1 MVNRKWMEGFR
12 IPEKG
17 KLMKRYLLLGFIV
30 AITPIMQSVSANAAD
45 LFVPAPS
52 YGGGGYGWGGCG
64 WSCQAPRAGWGGG
77 GWNGGDDWDGGGW
90 GGAML
95 VLDEAAA
102 SVQWV
107 VGFEL
112 NRVWGRI
119 DSGPLDGRL

>member
-52 YGGGGYGWGGCG
+52 YGGGGYGGYGGGGYGGYGGGGWGGCG

-77 GWNGGDDWDGGGW
+77 GWNGGGGW
-90 GGAML
+90 GGGGGG
-95 VLDEAAA
+95 
-102 SVQWV
+102 WN
-107 VGFEL
+107 GGGGG
-112 NRVWGRI
+112 W
-119 DSGPLDGRL
+119 

>member
-1 MVNRKWMEGFR
+1 MTADDRNAHVCRAFVVG
-12 IPEKG
+12 
-17 KLMKRYLLLGFIV
+17 YS
-30 AITPIMQSVSANAAD
+30 ASANAAD

-52 YGGGGYGWGGCG
+52 YGGGSYGGGGWGGCG

>member
-1 MVNRKWMEGFR
+1 
-12 IPEKG
+12 
-17 KLMKRYLLLGFIV
+17 
-30 AITPIMQSVSANAAD
+30 MQSVSANAAD

-52 YGGGGYGWGGCG
+52 YGGGGYGGGGWGGCG

-119 DSGPLDGRL
+119 DSGPLDGGASVKPLFRASKGMMQTFSLDLMMPATPRG

>member
-1 MVNRKWMEGFR
+1 LWLQQSTKQTVNRKWMEGFR

-52 YGGGGYGWGGCG
+52 YGGGGYGGYGWGGCG

-77 GWNGGDDWDGGGW
+77 GGGW
-90 GGAML
+90 
-95 VLDEAAA
+95 
-102 SVQWV
+102 
-107 VGFEL
+107 
-112 NRVWGRI
+112 
-119 DSGPLDGRL
+119 

>member
-52 YGGGGYGWGGCG
+52 YGGGGYGGYGGYGGGGYGGYGGGGYGGGG
-64 WSCQAPRAGWGGG
+64 WSGGG
-77 GWNGGDDWDGGGW
+77 GWNGGGDRGGGGW
-90 GGAML
+90 GGR
-95 VLDEAAA
+95 
-102 SVQWV
+102 
-107 VGFEL
+107 G
-112 NRVWGRI
+112 WG
-119 DSGPLDGRL
+119 GGGGGGW

>member
-52 YGGGGYGWGGCG
+52 YGGGGYGGYGGGGYRGSSYGGYGGYGWGGCG
-64 WSCQAPRAGWGGG
+64 WSCQAPRVGWGGG
-77 GWNGGDDWDGGGW
+77 GWNGGGDWGGGGGEWGGGGGGW
-90 GGAML
+90 
-95 VLDEAAA
+95 
-102 SVQWV
+102 
-107 VGFEL
+107 
-112 NRVWGRI
+112 
-119 DSGPLDGRL
+119 